1 MINTCCVL
9 TNWWIFII
17 MSWRLRAVINVV
29 ESVYETLHCGSAT
42 GETIIP
48 IMANLFLLPPVDIM
62 KLYFQEIELPIQ
74 GQMSFI
80 LLTCSAPSHSS
91 LRAEV
96 MHFYRDTQQDLKT
109 SPCDIHGFKNARPTQ
124 SHAVWNTVPEVSL
137 VQYLQFQTKAF
148 VKRKMLHCNPEM
160 SRPQT
165 FFFFLN
171 ISVKNTMQ

>member
-17 MSWRLRAVINVV
+17 MSWRLRAVINAV
-29 ESVYETLHCGSAT
+29 ESFYETLHCGSAT

-80 LLTCSAPSHSS
+80 SLTCSAPSHSS
-91 LRAEV
+91 VRAEV
-96 MHFYRDTQQDLKT
+96 MHFYRDTQQRIWKQVLVTSMALKMQDPHKVT
-109 SPCDIHGFKNARPTQ
+109 QCEIQCQRCD
-124 SHAVWNTVPEVSL
+124 W
-137 VQYLQFQTKAF
+137 
-148 VKRKMLHCNPEM
+148 CNIY
-160 SRPQT
+160 SFRRRH
-165 FFFFLN
+165 L
-171 ISVKNTMQ
+171 